1 MSRFVWRVAA
11 LVLLLAAPAS
21 AQDSGKP
28 LAKIAFGSCANQD
41 KPLPIFDAI
50 ADLKPDLLVLL
61 GDTIYAD
68 LNLAKGEQV
77 TAERIK
83 AKYDALAKV
92 PGWQRLRGGC
102 PVLATWDDHD
112 YGRNDLGVEWQ
123 LKDESQTI
131 FLDFF
136 GVPTDSPRR
145 KQKGV
150 YHAATFGPEGKRVQ
164 VVMLD
169 LRYYRSPLKVGAPL
183 PGVRKP
189 YVPNRDA
196 GATFLGEE
204 QWAWLEARLREPAE
218 LRLIGSSVQLVA
230 DEHPFEKWANI
241 PAERDRLLKLIRDT
255 RANGVIVLS
264 GDRHLG
270 ELSVATDA
278 IGYPL
283 YDVTSSGFNQAD
295 KVWRAPEKN
304 AHRVAAMPYGDNF
317 GLVTVDWSAADPL
330 VSLQLRDVAGEIV
343 VRHTFPI
350 SLLQAKGEPKD
361 APKLPEDVIGPEE
374 ALKKVGETVTVQM
387 EVKSG
392 RAVSMGKRILLNSDK
407 DFRGEKNFTVVVN
420 EKAMTGKYE
429 KATFDTFKDKT
440 VRVKGKVTEF
450 QKRPQIEVNDAAAL
464 EVVEKEK
471 K

>member
-1 MSRFVWRVAA
+1 MSRVLWRVAA
-11 LVLLLAAPAS
+11 VVCLAAGPA
-21 AQDSGKP
+21 AGQDAAKP
-28 LAKIAFGSCANQD
+28 LSRIAFGSCANQD
-41 KPLPIFDAI
+41 KPLPILDAV
-50 ADLKPDLLVLL
+50 ADQKPDLLILL

-92 PGWQRLRGGC
+92 PGWQRLRGTC
-102 PVLATWDDHD
+102 PVLGTWDDHD

-136 GVPTDSPRR
+136 GVPSDSPRR

-164 VVMLD
+164 VIMLD
-169 LRYYRSPLKVGAPL
+169 LRYFRSPLTVGPPL

-189 YVPNRDA
+189 YVPNRDP

-255 RANGVIVLS
+255 RANGVVVLS

-270 ELSVATDA
+270 ELSVSADA
-278 IGYPL
+278 VGYPL
-283 YDVTSSGFNQAD
+283 YDVTSSGLNQAD
-295 KVWRAPEKN
+295 KTWRAPERN
-304 AHRVAAMPYGDNF
+304 SHRVAAVPYGDNF
-317 GLVTVDWSAADPL
+317 GMVTVDWSAADPP
-330 VSLQLRDVAGEIV
+330 VSLQLRDVGGEVV

-361 APKLPEDVIGPEE
+361 APKLPDGVIRPEE
-374 ALKKVGETVTVQM
+374 ALKKVGESVTVQM

-392 RAVSMGKRILLNSDK
+392 RAVSAGKRILLNSEK
-407 DFRGEKNFTVVVN
+407 DFRSEKNFTVVIN

-429 KATFDTFKDKT
+429 KATFDTFKDRT

-450 QKRPQIEVNDAAAL
+450 QNRPQLEVNDSAAL
-464 EVVEKEK
+464 EVLEK